1 MGNGEGV
8 GEVSRAPQKLM
19 RYSNNGDFEQ
29 LVEQITDVIVARL
42 NGGGDQQGLCG
53 CTSECFNRC
62 PERMHRVIDAGAAR
76 IGLLLGQTGSARD
89 WASLIDHTLLKPEAT
104 DEDIKQLCAEA
115 AKYHFASVCVNPTWV
130 RVAACALQGS
140 GVPVCT
146 VIGFPL
152 GATLPDVKA
161 YEARRAIQD
170 GAREVDMVINVGALK
185 SGDDC
190 LVEHDIH
197 SVVEAAHEYAIT
209 TKVIIE
215 TALLTDDEKVRACL
229 AAKRAG
235 ADFVKTSTGFSKGGA
250 TVADIHL
257 MRQTVGPD
265 LGVKASGGVKNLDDA
280 RKMVE
285 AGATRIGAS
294 VGVKIAQEA
303 AGSKTNGGPS
313 TAY

>member
-1 MGNGEGV
+1 M
-8 GEVSRAPQKLM
+8 A
-19 RYSNNGDFEQ
+19 YSNNGDFEQ
-29 LVEQITDVIVARL
+29 LVEQITDVIYARL
-42 NGGGDQQGLCG
+42 NGELNEQAAMCG
-53 CTSECFNRC
+53 CTSDCFNRC

-76 IGLLLGQTGSARD
+76 IGLVLGQTGSARD
-89 WASLIDHTLLKPEAT
+89 WASLIDHTLLRPDASER
-104 DEDIKQLCAEA
+104 DIKILCEEA
-115 AKYHFASVCVNPTWV
+115 AQYHFASVCVNPTWV
-130 RVAACALQGS
+130 RASACHLQGT

-161 YEARRAIQD
+161 YEARRAIMD

-190 LVEHDIH
+190 LVEHDIR
-197 SVVEAAHEYAIT
+197 SVVEVAHESDVT
-209 TKVIIE
+209 CKVIIE
-215 TALLTDDEKVRACL
+215 TARLTDDEQVRACE

-250 TVADIHL
+250 TVADIAL
-257 MRQTVGPD
+257 MRRTVGAD
-265 LGVKASGGVKNLDDA
+265 LGVKASGGVKGLDDA

-303 AGSKTNGGPS
+303 AGVRTSGG
-313 TAY
+313 AALQY